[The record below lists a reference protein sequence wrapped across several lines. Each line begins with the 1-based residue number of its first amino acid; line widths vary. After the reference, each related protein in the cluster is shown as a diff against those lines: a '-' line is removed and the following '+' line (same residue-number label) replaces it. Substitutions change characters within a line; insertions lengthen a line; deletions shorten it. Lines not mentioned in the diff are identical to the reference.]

1 MSCTPNQWLP
11 LGPACTVLS
20 QMDADKQ
27 LQPVLQCLLQQHSM
41 TRQQA
46 AAFLHSN
53 PHVLYSSNY
62 TVVIQQLVRRQKLQQ
77 LALL

>member
-1 MSCTPNQWLP
+1 
-11 LGPACTVLS
+11 
-20 QMDADKQ
+20 
-27 LQPVLQCLLQQHSM
+27 M

-62 TVVIQQLVRRQKLQQ
+62 SVLIQQLVRRQKLQE

>member
-1 MSCTPNQWLP
+1 M
-11 LGPACTVLS
+11 S

-41 TRQQA
+41 TRPPA

-62 TVVIQQLVRRQKLQQ
+62 SVLIQQIIRHQKLQE